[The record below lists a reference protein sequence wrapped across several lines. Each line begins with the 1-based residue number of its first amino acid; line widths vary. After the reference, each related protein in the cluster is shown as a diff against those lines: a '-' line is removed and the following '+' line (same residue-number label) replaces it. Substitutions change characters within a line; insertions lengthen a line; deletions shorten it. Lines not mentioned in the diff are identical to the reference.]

1 MTAEETWA
9 RLCPFHFHLLTHQ
22 LSLQP
27 LPFLVPLHGWTSEEA
42 SKVGIVE
49 PGEYKAWELLFNF
62 FFLASFFPF
71 LKMRKLPSNRGND
84 DPKSHHLTI
93 ITVKGLLSCLPV
105 FFFSG
110 VAVLESYLCFI
121 LM

>member
-49 PGEYKAWELLFNF
+49 PGEYKAWELLF
-62 FFLASFFPF
+62 
-71 LKMRKLPSNRGND
+71 
-84 DPKSHHLTI
+84 
-93 ITVKGLLSCLPV
+93 ITSV
-105 FFFSG
+105 
-110 VAVLESYLCFI
+110 SYLEYKFHEDRYCVLFTASSSA
-121 LM
+121 LRVVWPREAT